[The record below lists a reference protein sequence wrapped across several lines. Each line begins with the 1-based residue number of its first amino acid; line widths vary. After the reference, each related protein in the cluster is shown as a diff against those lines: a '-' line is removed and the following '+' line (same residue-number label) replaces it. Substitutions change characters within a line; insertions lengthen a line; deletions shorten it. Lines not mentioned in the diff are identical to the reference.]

1 MTTQFDITG
10 MTCAACSGR
19 IEKVLSRREG
29 VQSAAV
35 NLATMQATVTYEGIT
50 AQDVIATVVSLGYG
64 ASVHTDR
71 PTLRQREEKRARVE
85 LIVAA
90 VLSFPLLLGMILMP
104 FGWEWTAFLH
114 NPYFQFALA
123 TPVQFLIG
131 WRFYKH
137 AFLALRH
144 GSATMD
150 VLVAMGTSAAYF
162 YSVYLTFF
170 AHAGHAGHGG
180 MTVYYEASAVV
191 ITLVLLGKRLEGRAK
206 ARTADAVRRLVGLQ
220 AMTAFVLRDG
230 RELEVPLHEVA
241 VGDTVVVRPGQ
252 KVPVDG
258 VIREGASALEES
270 TLTGESL
277 PVDKGVGDSVFG
289 GTLNTTGLLYIEA
302 TAVGVD
308 SMLSRIIRMVEQA
321 QGSKAP
327 IQAAADRVAAV
338 FVPAVLGIALLTFA
352 GWMIADGEVERALV
366 NAVSVLVIACP
377 CSLGLATPTA
387 IMVGTGLG
395 ARFGILI
402 KGGET
407 LQTLSGVNAVVL
419 DKTGTLTEGRPAL
432 TDLRPAGVTGE
443 ELLRLTAS
451 LQNASEHPLARA
463 VVAAWEG
470 ELAPVS
476 EFCAV
481 TAMGVTGVVEGR
493 RLAVGKPALLEKEGA
508 VVDAGAV
515 SALEEEGKT
524 VMAVACDGVY
534 IGCLAVADRLR
545 DTSPDAVAR
554 LRALGA
560 EVWMLTGDNER
571 TAAAVAKAAGI
582 DRVAA
587 QCLPRDKADAVA
599 RLRQEGRTVAMIGDG
614 INDAPA
620 LAAADVGMAMG
631 GGTDIAVESGDVV
644 LMAGDL
650 RRAADAISLSRRTMR
665 KIRQNLFWAF
675 FYNSVGIPLAAFGLL
690 SPVVAGAAMA
700 FSSVSVVTNSL
711 LLRRWK
717 PKEVK
722 KE

>member
-1 MTTQFDITG
+1 MTTPFDITG

-29 VQSAAV
+29 VTSAAD

-50 AQDVIATVVSLGYG
+50 AEDDNDTVVSLGYG

-71 PTLRQREEKRARVE
+71 PTARQREERRARIE

-90 VLSFPLLLGMILMP
+90 ALSAPLLLGMILSP
-104 FGWEWTAFLH
+104 FRWGWVDFLH

-150 VLVAMGTSAAYF
+150 VLVAIGTSAAYF

-170 AHAGHAGHGG
+170 ADHAGHGG

-191 ITLVLLGKRLEGRAK
+191 ITLVLLGKRLESRAK

-220 AMTAFVLRDG
+220 AMTAFVMRDG

-258 VIREGASALEES
+258 VILEGASALDES
-270 TLTGESL
+270 ALTGESL
-277 PVDKGVGDSVFG
+277 PADKSVGDTVYG
-289 GTLNTTGLLYIEA
+289 GTLNTTGLLHVEA

-327 IQAAADRVAAV
+327 VQAAADRVAAV
-338 FVPAVLGIALLTFA
+338 FVPAVLGVALIAFG
-352 GWMIADGEVERALV
+352 GWMLAGAGIETALV

-395 ARFGILI
+395 AKYGVLI

-407 LQTLSGVNAVVL
+407 LQTLRGVNAVVV

-432 TDLRPAGVTGE
+432 TDIRPQGVSE
-443 ELLRLTAS
+443 AELLRLTAAV
-451 LQNASEHPLARA
+451 QRGSEHPLAKA
-463 VVAAWEG
+463 VVAAYEG
-470 ELAPVS
+470 DLPAVS
-476 EFCAV
+476 TFAAL
-481 TAMGVTGVVEGR
+481 TGMGVRGTVEGR
-493 RLAVGKPALLEKEGA
+493 RLTVGKPALLAEEGA
-508 VVDAGAV
+508 EVDLAAV
-515 SALEEEGKT
+515 GALEEEGKT
-524 VMAVACDGVY
+524 VMAVARDGAY
-534 IGCLAVADRLR
+534 IGCLAVADRLKE
-545 DTSPDAVAR
+545 TTPAAVAA
-554 LRALGA
+554 LKSLGA

-571 TAAAVAKAAGI
+571 TAAAVARAAGI
-582 DRVAA
+582 DRFVASCMP
-587 QCLPRDKADAVA
+587 QEKADAVA
-599 RLRQEGRTVAMIGDG
+599 RLKAEGKTVAMLGDG
-614 INDAPA
+614 SNDAPA

-644 LMAGDL
+644 LMTGDL

-675 FYNSVGIPLAAFGLL
+675 FYNAIGIPLAAFGLL

-700 FSSVSVVTNSL
+700 FSSVSVVSNSL

-717 PKEVK
+717 PERKE
-722 KE
+722 ETA

>member
-1 MTTQFDITG
+1 

-19 IEKVLSRREG
+19 IEKVLSRRDG
-29 VQSAAV
+29 VTSAAV

-50 AQDVIATVVSLGYG
+50 AEDVIATIVSLGYG

-71 PTLRQREEKRARVE
+71 PTARQREERRARIE
-85 LIVAA
+85 LIAAA
-90 VLSFPLLLGMILMP
+90 VLSAPLLLGMILSP
-104 FGWEWTAFLH
+104 FGWEWVDLLH
-114 NPYFQFALA
+114 NPYLQFALA

-170 AHAGHAGHGG
+170 AGHMGHGG

-191 ITLVLLGKRLEGRAK
+191 ITLVLLGKRMEGRAK

-241 VGDTVVVRPGQ
+241 VGDTVIVRPGQ

-258 VIREGASALEES
+258 VILEGASALDEA
-270 TLTGESL
+270 TLTGESV
-277 PVDKGVGDSVFG
+277 PADKAAGDPVFG
-289 GTLNTTGLLYIEA
+289 GTLNTTGLLRIRA

-327 IQAAADRVAAV
+327 IQAADDKVAASC
-338 FVPAVLGIALLTFA
+338 VPAGLGVALIAFG
-352 GWMIADGEVERALV
+352 GWMLAGAGVETALV

-395 ARFGILI
+395 AKVGILI

-407 LQTLSGVNAVVL
+407 LQTLHAVNAVVV
-419 DKTGTLTEGRPAL
+419 DKTGTLTEGKPAL
-432 TDLRPAGVTGE
+432 TDVRPLGVSE
-443 ELLRLTAS
+443 AELLRLTAAV
-451 LQNASEHPLARA
+451 QQGSEHPLAKA
-463 VVAAWEG
+463 VVAAYEG
-470 ELAPVS
+470 ALPKVS
-476 EFCAV
+476 DFAAL
-481 TAMGVTGVVEGR
+481 TGMGVRGMVEGH
-493 RLAVGKPALLEKEGA
+493 RLTVGKPALLAEEGA
-508 VVDAGAV
+508 EVDLVAV
-515 SALEEEGKT
+515 AALEEEGKT
-524 VMAVACDGVY
+524 VMAVSCDGAY
-534 IGCLAVADRLR
+534 LGCLAVADRLKE
-545 DTSPDAVAR
+545 TTPAAVA
-554 LRALGA
+554 ALKAMGA

-571 TAAAVAKAAGI
+571 TAAAVARAAGI
-582 DRVAA
+582 DHFVASCMP
-587 QCLPRDKADAVA
+587 QDKAAAVA
-599 RLRQEGRTVAMIGDG
+599 RLKAEGRTVAMLGDG

-644 LMAGDL
+644 LMTGDL

-675 FYNSVGIPLAAFGLL
+675 FYNAIGIPLAAFGLL

-700 FSSVSVVTNSL
+700 FSSVSVVSNSL

-717 PKEVK
+717 GETR
-722 KE
+722 

>member
-19 IEKVLSRREG
+19 IEKVLSRRDG
-29 VQSAAV
+29 VTSAAV

-50 AQDVIATVVSLGYG
+50 AEDVIATIVSLGYG

-71 PTLRQREEKRARVE
+71 PTARQREERRARIE

-90 VLSFPLLLGMILMP
+90 VLSAPLLLGMILSP
-104 FGWEWTAFLH
+104 FGWEWVDLLH
-114 NPYFQFALA
+114 NPYLQFALA

-170 AHAGHAGHGG
+170 AGHMGHGG

-191 ITLVLLGKRLEGRAK
+191 ITLVLLGKRMEGRAK

-241 VGDTVVVRPGQ
+241 VGDTVIVRQGQ

-258 VIREGASALEES
+258 VILEGASALDEA
-270 TLTGESL
+270 TLTGESV
-277 PVDKGVGDSVFG
+277 PADKAAGDPVFG
-289 GTLNTTGLLYIEA
+289 GTLNTTGLLRIRA

-321 QGSKAP
+321 QESKAP
-327 IQAAADRVAAV
+327 IQAAADKVAAI
-338 FVPAVLGIALLTFA
+338 FVPAVLGVALIAFG
-352 GWMIADGEVERALV
+352 GWMLAGAGVETALV

-395 ARFGILI
+395 AKVGILI

-407 LQTLSGVNAVVL
+407 LQTLHAVNAVVV
-419 DKTGTLTEGRPAL
+419 DKTGTLTEGKPAL
-432 TDLRPAGVTGE
+432 TDVRPLGVSE
-443 ELLRLTAS
+443 AELLRLTAAV
-451 LQNASEHPLARA
+451 QQGSEHPLAKA
-463 VVAAWEG
+463 VVAAYEG
-470 ELAPVS
+470 ALPKVS
-476 EFCAV
+476 DFAAL
-481 TAMGVTGVVEGR
+481 TGMGVRGMVEGH
-493 RLAVGKPALLEKEGA
+493 RLTVGKPALLAEEGA
-508 VVDAGAV
+508 EVDLVAV
-515 SALEEEGKT
+515 AALEEEGKT
-524 VMAVACDGVY
+524 VMAVSCDGAY
-534 IGCLAVADRLR
+534 LGCLAVADRLKE
-545 DTSPDAVAR
+545 TTPAAVA
-554 LRALGA
+554 ALKAMGA

-571 TAAAVAKAAGI
+571 TAAAVARAAGI
-582 DRVAA
+582 DHFVASCMP
-587 QCLPRDKADAVA
+587 QDKAAAVA
-599 RLRQEGRTVAMIGDG
+599 RLKAEGRTVAMLGDG

-644 LMAGDL
+644 LMTGDL

-675 FYNSVGIPLAAFGLL
+675 FYNAIGIPLAAFGLL

-700 FSSVSVVTNSL
+700 FSSVSVVSNSL

-717 PKEVK
+717 GETR
-722 KE
+722 